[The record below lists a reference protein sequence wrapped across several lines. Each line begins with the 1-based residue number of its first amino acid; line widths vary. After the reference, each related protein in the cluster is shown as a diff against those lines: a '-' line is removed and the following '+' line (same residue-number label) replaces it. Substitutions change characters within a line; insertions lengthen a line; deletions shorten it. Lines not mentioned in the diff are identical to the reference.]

1 MVHLEISTWTWGKVC
16 HFQNLSPVLE
26 IHVHESSWTAFDHLT
41 TFFRKNKVKKIEFR
55 THDLQTVGY
64 AYISFCVTQLH
75 INVLKDLFYC
85 KRKYV
90 TIYITPLTSFVSSYI
105 NFFPKFTLFHF
116 QKKKI
121 KKLSNNRVKI
131 TLIFE
136 IFGPILSF
144 PLSVCGSYPVELTSL
159 HPISYL
165 MTLFYPISY

>member
-1 MVHLEISTWTWGKVC
+1 M
-16 HFQNLSPVLE
+16 
-26 IHVHESSWTAFDHLT
+26 
-41 TFFRKNKVKKIEFR
+41 
-55 THDLQTVGY
+55 QTVGY

-75 INVLKDLFYC
+75 INVLKDLFHC

-90 TIYITPLTSFVSSYI
+90 TIYITPLTSFVSSYF
-105 NFFPKFTLFHF
+105 NFFPKFTLFLF
-116 QKKKI
+116 KKKN
-121 KKLSNNRVKI
+121 KLSNNRVKI

-165 MTLFYPISY
+165 MTLFYPISYYITLLRPKCWLNCNSR

>member
-90 TIYITPLTSFVSSYI
+90 TIYIAPLTSFVSSYI

-116 QKKKI
+116 QKKKN
-121 KKLSNNRVKI
+121 KKNCQI
-131 TLIFE
+131 TVSKSPSFLKYLGLYYVFHYQCVVH
-136 IFGPILSF
+136 IL
-144 PLSVCGSYPVELTSL
+144 
-159 HPISYL
+159 
-165 MTLFYPISY
+165 

>member
-1 MVHLEISTWTWGKVC
+1 MFMNQVE
-16 HFQNLSPVLE
+16 Q
-26 IHVHESSWTAFDHLT
+26 HLT
-41 TFFRKNKVKKIEFR
+41 IWQHSLEKISLKNLVSNAWLADRRLRI
-55 THDLQTVGY
+55 
-64 AYISFCVTQLH
+64 YISFFVTQLH

-90 TIYITPLTSFVSSYI
+90 TICITPLTSFVSSYI

-116 QKKKI
+116 QK